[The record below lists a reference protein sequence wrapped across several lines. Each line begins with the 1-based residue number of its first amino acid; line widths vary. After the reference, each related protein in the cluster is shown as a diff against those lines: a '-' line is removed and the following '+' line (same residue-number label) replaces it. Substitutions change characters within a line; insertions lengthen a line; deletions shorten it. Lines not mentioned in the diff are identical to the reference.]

1 MFNSQ
6 NISAH
11 AQPVFTCSNSTMETP
26 QNLWNLFK
34 TNNFQCQ
41 WTSKR
46 WLGGLFN
53 LLDISTY
60 FEIYELLFKCIF
72 DCFKRWP
79 VQCHIA
85 PSIIKERR
93 AECFRYTLI
102 GQKGQ
107 LNCSTN
113 LQSFIELGS
122 ISICTVASSTNH
134 KPNYATYQQ
143 SSFVVFHHFIASLW
157 CLERE
162 NCSYIFVVIFFLII
176 LEVIKS
182 EQQKADAVNTPKT
195 KYKNQPKSCL

>member
-1 MFNSQ
+1 MRSQ
-6 NISAH
+6 YLLVQIQQWKH
-11 AQPVFTCSNSTMETP
+11 HKIFETCSKLTTSNASE
-26 QNLWNLFK
+26 QVDAGWVGFSIFWI
-34 TNNFQCQ
+34 FQL
-41 WTSKR
+41 TSR
-46 WLGGLFN
+46 YMSYFLNAFLTALN
-53 LLDISTY
+53 VDQYSATLLRLSSNDFT
-60 FEIYELLFKCIF
+60 
-72 DCFKRWP
+72 W
-79 VQCHIA
+79 
-85 PSIIKERR
+85 R
-93 AECFRYTLI
+93 AECFCYTLI

-162 NCSYIFVVIFFLII
+162 NCSYIFVVIFFFIV